1 MEEPLPEDLLAEL
14 LDAPDPRAFIKRREV
29 GERSLAEYLDALL
42 LEKGLKRSVVVREA
56 GINETFGYQIFT
68 GARRASR
75 DNLLKLAFAMGCS
88 LRETNRLLQ
97 AGGANELYCKNRRD
111 AIVIFAIILEARS
124 EMIEPEKPTTIAKM
138 KRVPRLRLEPAM
150 VPKLM
155 PNTICTTV
163 RITESMMKMAR
174 LAKMRRPMRLNMAI
188 FFLLGVHP
196 DALKIAAAASSLFSW
211 PQQRDAPRMS
221 EVL

>member
-1 MEEPLPEDLLAEL
+1 MTEELLAEL

-42 LEKGLKRSVVVREA
+42 LEKGLRRSVVVREA

-75 DNLLKLAFAMGCS
+75 DNLLKLAFATGCS

-111 AIVIFAIILEARS
+111 AIVIFAISHGYTQQKTKEELYRFGDA
-124 EMIEPEKPTTIAKM
+124 TI
-138 KRVPRLRLEPAM
+138 
-150 VPKLM
+150 
-155 PNTICTTV
+155 
-163 RITESMMKMAR
+163 S
-174 LAKMRRPMRLNMAI
+174 
-188 FFLLGVHP
+188 
-196 DALKIAAAASSLFSW
+196 
-211 PQQRDAPRMS
+211 
-221 EVL
+221 